1 MSAVSVYA
9 DLGLAQ
15 SEALMC
21 SKYGVATN
29 NNQSII
35 EGESFQMHTLDYII
49 EKYYTKSKSKFLCLM
64 LSIFNIYTFFF
75 SVKTTIN
82 NILTTSNPITQDT
95 FTMSLTVKYPEHK
108 VYYKP
113 RLWQIIKFA
122 WIQYVA
128 AYIIISWIII
138 QIKHYIFK
146 NNLVLL
152 YEDRSKIKSE
162 F

>member
-1 MSAVSVYA
+1 
-9 DLGLAQ
+9 
-15 SEALMC
+15 MC
-21 SKYGVATN
+21 SKYGLATN
-29 NNQSII
+29 TNQPII
-35 EGESFQMHTLDYII
+35 EGENFQMYTLDYII

-64 LSIFNIYTFFF
+64 LSICICTFFF
-75 SVKTTIN
+75 SVKTTMN
-82 NILTTSNPITQDT
+82 NILTTSNPINQDT

-108 VYYKP
+108 IYYKP

-128 AYIIISWIII
+128 TYILISWIII